1 MNNIVIGSKVKVR
14 KPDNCERWEALSC
27 PNRLAGIA
35 IGEFEFTALEE
46 DTKDFF
52 VQNEAGAKF
61 YFPKEAVYVV
71 EAEHSP
77 FAQDSLPIGTV
88 VAWEGKKIEVAAW
101 NIGGC
106 KDCIFYPTS
115 CGAKWCAASKNSDK
129 VERKYILIN
138 EQQEEE
144 TMNIKLEDGKKY
156 ITEGGEVVT
165 VNLVRDLAS
174 GYPYEGSNGFSYTI
188 NGRLYFGEDHSPN
201 DIVREY
207 VEAVRPEP
215 EGHVHAE
222 LMLEYVKDALVSKE
236 PWKGWQELIYHN
248 DSSNTKEWV
257 DCGYHP
263 SWEDE
268 EEYRR
273 KPKTININGYEVP
286 EPIRDLPDL
295 GKPGVSETVWIP
307 SLSEYP
313 SFALG
318 VGNSYTR
325 VFFDKGLCH
334 LTKEAADLHA
344 KALLS
349 FTTAVQE

>member
-144 TMNIKLEDGKKY
+144 TMNIKLEEEIKQ
-156 ITEGGEVVT
+156 
-165 VNLVRDLAS
+165 
-174 GYPYEGSNGFSYTI
+174 
-188 NGRLYFGEDHSPN
+188 
-201 DIVREY
+201 
-207 VEAVRPEP
+207 EP

-222 LMLEYVKDALVSKE
+222 LMLEYGKDALVSRE
-236 PWKGWQELIYHN
+236 PWLGWEYSYNYDL
-248 DSSNTKEWV
+248 KEVWYTL
-257 DCGYHP
+257 DTHP
-263 SWEDE
+263 NWEADVK
-268 EEYRR
+268 YRR
-273 KPKTININGYEVP
+273 KPKTILINGYEVP
-286 EPIRDLPDL
+286 EPIRNLPDL
-295 GKPGVSETVWIP
+295 GKCRISETVWIP

-325 VFFDKGLCH
+325 VFFDRGLCH

>member
-174 GYPYEGSNGFSYTI
+174 GYPYEGSNDFSYTI
-188 NGRLYFGEDHSPN
+188 NGKLYLDEDYSPR

-207 VEAVRPEP
+207 VGEVKQEQEP
-215 EGHVHAE
+215 EGNVHAD
-222 LMLEYVKDALVSKE
+222 LMLEYGKDALVSKE
-236 PWKGWQELIYHN
+236 PWKDWEFADELHN
-248 DSSNTKEWV
+248 YEWV
-257 DCGYHP
+257 ACDANP
-263 SWEDE
+263 AWALDTR
-268 EEYRR
+268 YRR
-273 KPKTININGYEVP
+273 KPKTILINGYEVP
-286 EPIRDLPDL
+286 EPIRNLPDL
-295 GKPGVSETVWIP
+295 GKCRISETVWIP

-325 VFFDKGLCH
+325 VFFDRGLCH
-334 LTKEAADLHA
+334 LTKEAAELHA